1 MKTAKKVTGT
11 VLATAAAA
19 LFLSGCAT
27 SESKPAS
34 SGSSAS
40 AAQVKCVGVNACKGR
55 SSCKT
60 SASACKGQ
68 NACKAQGFVLMDSST
83 CGHVGGKVG

>member
-1 MKTAKKVTGT
+1 MKTAIKLNRT

-19 LFLSGCAT
+19 LFVSGCAT
-27 SESKPAS
+27 SETKPAS

-55 SSCKT
+55 SYCKT
-60 SASACKGQ
+60 GSSSCKGQ
-68 NACKAQGFVLMDSST
+68 NACKGQGFVLMDKDT
-83 CGHVGGKVG
+83 CGHVGGKTS